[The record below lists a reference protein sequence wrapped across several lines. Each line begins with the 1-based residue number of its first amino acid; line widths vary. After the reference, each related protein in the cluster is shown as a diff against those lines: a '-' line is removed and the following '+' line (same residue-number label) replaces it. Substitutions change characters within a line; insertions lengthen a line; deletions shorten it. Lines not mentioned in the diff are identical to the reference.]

1 MRRIVVLTTLVLAFA
16 AIAGAAGIA
25 PAPEIDPGGLGMA
38 AAFLTGGYLIIAA
51 RFRRK

>member
-1 MRRIVVLTTLVLAFA
+1 MRRMILLTTLVLAFIATA
-16 AIAGAAGIA
+16 AAAGLA

-38 AAFLTGGYLIIAA
+38 IAVLAGGYLIIAA